1 MLPHRDVRV
10 AGVLVTSAP
19 VPGRGSGAVRCPDD
33 GGSLTADL
41 SRFERG
47 REFHWRDAKPRDKRA
62 VCQVIGA
69 HEVSHVI
76 VAAAPLVD
84 GVREERARQR
94 ALASLLVILE
104 QSYSVNTLILERR
117 ERSQDE
123 KDEAQWATLTRSGA
137 IRSLRLSHVHGGDE
151 PRLWVPDQVLGAYGD
166 ALSGDV
172 RAWEHV
178 AHRVRVEHVGLL

>member
-1 MLPHRDVRV
+1 MSVTAWGDESVRRRGVGQPVYLLGAYLPQGDG
-10 AGVLVTSAP
+10 AG
-19 VPGRGSGAVRCPDD
+19 
-33 GGSLTADL
+33 LTADL
-41 SRFERG
+41 LRFERG
-47 REFHWRDAKPRDKRA
+47 RKLHWRDAKPRDKRA

-69 HEVSHVI
+69 HEASHIV

-104 QSYSVNTLILERR
+104 QSYSVDTLVLERR

-123 KDEAQWATLTRSGA
+123 KDEAQWAALTRSGA
-137 IRSLRLSHVHGGDE
+137 IQALRLSHVHGGDE

-166 ALSGDV
+166 SLAGDT
-172 RAWEHV
+172 RAWEHL
-178 AHRVRVEHVGLL
+178 AHRVRVEHVSLA